1 MHSDSSL
8 SLYPS
13 LPLSLSSPTPVPP
26 PSSSATFLRLQSP
39 NHPRLLLFLSSSPY
53 LAGASVLLRF
63 WILHQNQKNF
73 SKPKLIICNQK
84 DLKFDPNKS
93 AVVFN
98 VSHGVSV
105 KLVGSVNVFV
115 MHSASNRKIWV
126 FAVKLVDGDDDGV
139 SIKLMRCAAI
149 DYSVPVFSISVLFGF
164 LILGEDNG
172 VRVFPLRPLV
182 KGRAK
187 GRHYRR
193 GSKILNGGLDNGNQ
207 RLSLRNGGLK
217 ETNGSDA
224 FHGISFV
231 SSNGKVRGGGGCSSS
246 ANAENSYLE
255 EKIDR
260 HSGSVKLRSVKVG
273 QDSREAGWFVAF
285 KSKEVESFNSKKL
298 PFKSA
303 KAVSIQVLSP
313 NKFLV
318 LDSVGDLHLL
328 LLSGPLLGSEVLCH
342 MKHLTLTMKVQK
354 LAVLPDIST
363 RAQTVWISDGHYTV
377 HAMVLSDMDTSGIES
392 DMKDNEGKLVQ
403 TSGFQSYKLCEKVQ
417 DIIPFAADAVLI
429 LGQVERIPGSAFDF
443 KQYLILRNH
452 LDGCCR
458 WSESWEEWSLSS
470 RLYSCLH
477 ELHEELVENA

>member
-1 MHSDSSL
+1 MVVVQARRLALPNSSPSTTALLLDPDSLSLALMHSDSSL

-13 LPLSLSSPTPVPP
+13 LPLSLSLSSPTPVPP

-53 LAGASVLLRF
+53 LAGSSVLLRF

-73 SKPKLIICNQK
+73 TKPKLVTCNQK

-126 FAVKLVDGDDDGV
+126 FAVKLVDGVDDGV

-149 DYSVPVFSISVLFGF
+149 DYSVPVFSISVSFGF

-193 GSKILNGGLDNGNQ
+193 RSKNLNGGLDNGNQ

-217 ETNGSDA
+217 ETNGSDD
-224 FHGISFV
+224 FHGISSV
-231 SSNGKVRGGGGCSSS
+231 SWNGKVRGGGSSSS
-246 ANAENSYLE
+246 ANAENSHLE

-260 HSGSVKLRSVKVG
+260 HSGSVAQNLASELG
-273 QDSREAGWFVAF
+273 DDSA
-285 KSKEVESFNSKKL
+285 
-298 PFKSA
+298 
-303 KAVSIQVLSP
+303 
-313 NKFLV
+313 
-318 LDSVGDLHLL
+318 
-328 LLSGPLLGSEVLCH
+328 
-342 MKHLTLTMKVQK
+342 
-354 LAVLPDIST
+354 
-363 RAQTVWISDGHYTV
+363 
-377 HAMVLSDMDTSGIES
+377 
-392 DMKDNEGKLVQ
+392 
-403 TSGFQSYKLCEKVQ
+403 
-417 DIIPFAADAVLI
+417 
-429 LGQVERIPGSAFDF
+429 
-443 KQYLILRNH
+443 
-452 LDGCCR
+452 
-458 WSESWEEWSLSS
+458 
-470 RLYSCLH
+470 
-477 ELHEELVENA
+477 